1 MVDERV
7 IVKCGESG
15 KFEQNSNS
23 STLAF
28 QTFDFIERKKK
39 KKWLIFTYNSIFRAL
54 WSIIIRIWDRIP
66 LWNVEIPHVE
76 FSFNHPLELSMSIGL
91 IPFRIYIIPGFEP
104 G

>member
-28 QTFDFIERKKK
+28 QTFDFIERKKEK
-39 KKWLIFTYNSIFRAL
+39 KMVNFY
-54 WSIIIRIWDRIP
+54 
-66 LWNVEIPHVE
+66 V
-76 FSFNHPLELSMSIGL
+76 
-91 IPFRIYIIPGFEP
+91 
-104 G
+104 